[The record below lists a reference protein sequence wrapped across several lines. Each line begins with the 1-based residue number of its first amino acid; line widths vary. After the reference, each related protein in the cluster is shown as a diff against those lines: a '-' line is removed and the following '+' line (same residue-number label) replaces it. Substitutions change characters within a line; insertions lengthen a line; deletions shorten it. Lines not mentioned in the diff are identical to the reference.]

1 MSLKRFV
8 YYSAIVGGWTAWIA
22 WLVVETLVL
31 RGQGSQGTLA
41 VVLAATIVG
50 ASIGGGLAVVA
61 SMTNPHWNQRLKR
74 ALPGLIGGAA
84 GGAIGGF
91 LGEVFHGLLQ
101 AAPSGDSSTVPV
113 VAAKTL
119 GFLIMGMAIGVA
131 DGLFERSFVKI
142 RNGLIGGAIGGAVGG
157 LLFHPLA
164 LLTASGT
171 GMSSRATVFVM
182 LGIFIGGLIGLAHV
196 VLCQAWL
203 TVLDGFGIGRELILT
218 RTETVLGRADHLAM
232 PFLGMSNRGIELK
245 HARIVRGR
253 DGGYSIED
261 CGSQLG
267 TIVNYQRINARQAL
281 NHGDLIRLGSNILRF
296 GLREGGSLPT
306 ATRKNST
313 DPPMGKNRDA
323 PPIVSA
329 PPRRSMVLPPP
340 GSKSA
345 PASVPPPQVCEPA
358 PSAGLT
364 DSNSP
369 SAAPIVLP
377 VSSPPPQM
385 EPETPGI
392 GDEPPIKR
400 RSKRPPPPPGS
411 GEIR

>member
-8 YYSAIVGGWTAWIA
+8 YYSAIIGGWTAWIA
-22 WLVVETLVL
+22 WLLVEMLVL

-41 VVLAATIVG
+41 VVLAAAIVG
-50 ASIGGGLAVVA
+50 ASIGGGLAVVS

-74 ALPGLIGGAA
+74 ALPGLIGGAV

-91 LGEVFHGLLQ
+91 MGEVVHGLLQ
-101 AAPSGDSSTVPV
+101 APPGGDPSTVAV

-119 GFLIMGMAIGVA
+119 GFLVMGMAIGVA

-203 TVLDGFGIGRELILT
+203 TVLDGFGIGREMILT

-245 HARIVRGR
+245 HARIVRGSG
-253 DGGYSIED
+253 GGYSIED

-296 GLREGGSLPT
+296 GLRDGRALPT
-306 ATRKNST
+306 AVPQNS
-313 DPPMGKNRDA
+313 PA
-323 PPIVSA
+323 PPTGEDNEGPPVVVA
-329 PPRRSMVLPPP
+329 PPRGRMAPPP
-340 GSKSA
+340 PSSKSA
-345 PASVPPPQVCEPA
+345 SASVPPPQDYEPA
-358 PSAGLT
+358 PSDGYT
-364 DSNSP
+364 ESNSP
-369 SAAPIVLP
+369 GEAPAALP

-385 EPETPGI
+385 
-392 GDEPPIKR
+392 
-400 RSKRPPPPPGS
+400 
-411 GEIR
+411 